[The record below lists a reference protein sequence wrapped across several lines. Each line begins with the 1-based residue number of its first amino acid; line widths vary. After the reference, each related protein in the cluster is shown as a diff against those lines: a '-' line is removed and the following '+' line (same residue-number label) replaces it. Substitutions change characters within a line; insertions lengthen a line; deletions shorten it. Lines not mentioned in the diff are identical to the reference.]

1 MTTEIIT
8 IYVSATVHN
17 ATELMRINHTN
28 FIVVNR
34 QNNVDELGLVVMSH
48 IARKVLVKNPSPKRV
63 NICATMSKPM
73 ISLAAKMSIVYKIRL
88 LSRFG
93 LSRALVVD
101 HDSNTLGIVIMHNMV
116 LRNVSEIEAE

>member
-8 IYVSATVHN
+8 IDVSATVHD
-17 ATELMRINHTN
+17 ATELMRTNHIN

-34 QNNVDELGLVVMSH
+34 HNNADELGLVVMSH

-73 ISLAAKMSIVYKIRL
+73 ISLAAKMSILYKTRL
-88 LSRFG
+88 LYLFG
-93 LSRALVVD
+93 RNHALVVN

-116 LRNVSEIEAE
+116 LRNVSDIEAK

>member
-34 QNNVDELGLVVMSH
+34 QNNADELVLVVMSH
-48 IARKVLVKNPSPKRV
+48 IARKVLVKNPSL
-63 NICATMSKPM
+63 N
-73 ISLAAKMSIVYKIRL
+73 
-88 LSRFG
+88 
-93 LSRALVVD
+93 
-101 HDSNTLGIVIMHNMV
+101 
-116 LRNVSEIEAE
+116 EAIYVQLCQNP